1 MNFSPIDNSRP
12 IASEC
17 TLMKAEG
24 MPKAENNVSIPVIR
38 MKLFTNVNYVT

>member
-24 MPKAENNVSIPVIR
+24 MPKAEYNVFFNSSY
-38 MKLFTNVNYVT
+38 KNETFYQC